1 MENNLKGKN
10 KINWKISMLWFWA
23 SYMLVTL
30 VGIGHT
36 CFNWLVL
43 KMEIDPNIPVKTMY
57 DILPYAATVPF
68 HPLYNIILW
77 PLFAFLYY
85 KMVKPIKNYWKTTLN
100 LGLSWVIITIIF
112 DLVAWVLIHHPWAMT
127 WKEMYLDYQP
137 WITLIYIS
145 IFISPFIGMVFY
157 LKSIIYNMGLEKSK

>member
-1 MENNLKGKN
+1 MENKLKEKN
-10 KINWKISMLWFWA
+10 KINWKISMLWFWV

-77 PLFAFLYY
+77 PLFAILYY
-85 KMVKPIKNYWKTTLN
+85 KMAKQEKDYWNTAFY
-100 LGLSWVIITIIF
+100 LGLSWTIITILF
-112 DLVAWVLIHHPWAMT
+112 DVFAWVIIRHPWAMT
-127 WKEMYLDYQP
+127 WKEMYFDYQP
-137 WITLIYIS
+137 WITLIYLS
-145 IFISPFIGMVFY
+145 IFISPFIGMMFY
-157 LKSIIYNMGLEKSK
+157 KKLKIR

>member
-1 MENNLKGKN
+1 MENNPKEKS
-10 KINWKISMLWFWA
+10 KINWKISMLWFWT
-23 SYMLVTL
+23 SYFVVTL
-30 VGIGHT
+30 VGVGHT

-43 KMEIDPNIPVKTMY
+43 KMEIDPNKPVKTMY

-77 PLFAFLYY
+77 PLFAFIYFRMAKQGNGL
-85 KMVKPIKNYWKTTLN
+85 WKAAFH
-100 LGLSWVIITIIF
+100 LGLSWSIITIVF
-112 DLVAWVLIHHPWAMT
+112 DVFAWVIIRHPWAMT

-137 WITLIYIS
+137 WITLIYLS

-157 LKSIIYNMGLEKSK
+157 KKG

>member
-1 MENNLKGKN
+1 MAKNLKEKGR
-10 KINWKISMLWFWA
+10 INWKISMLWFWA
-23 SYMLVTL
+23 AYFVVTL
-30 VGIGHT
+30 VGVGHT

-43 KMEIDPNIPVKTMY
+43 KIGVNAVQVKNTYEVSEY
-57 DILPYAATVPF
+57 DILAYAATVPF

-77 PLFAFLYY
+77 PLFAYLYY
-85 KMVKPIKNYWKTTLN
+85 KMAKPMKNYWETALN
-100 LGLSWVIITIIF
+100 LGLSWTIITIIF

-137 WITLIYIS
+137 WLMLIYIS

-157 LKSIIYNMGLEKSK
+157 KKRITT